1 MDYFRYWKPEED
13 FPPHPVVQPEQAR
26 NSERLNVAC
35 TQTTLPPLRRRKI
48 VAEWC
53 ELFPTLTNVRLL
65 WLSSKVPQALF
76 EAACRVP
83 NLEGLYVKWS
93 GISDLAP
100 LAGARKVRWFHLGQ
114 TAQLGSIEPL
124 ATMSQLRWL
133 GLELLS
139 RVHEL
144 DPVGSLVDLEGLS
157 LEGSIGTTWRVQTL
171 RPLRHLEGLRYLSIA
186 NLRTVDRTLSP
197 LFSLSK
203 LVSFRHASWWERSE
217 LDEIRRRNPQLAA

>member
-1 MDYFRYWKPEED
+1 
-13 FPPHPVVQPEQAR
+13 
-26 NSERLNVAC
+26 
-35 TQTTLPPLRRRKI
+35 
-48 VAEWC
+48 
-53 ELFPTLTNVRLL
+53 VRLL

-100 LAGARKVRWFHLGQ
+100 LASARKMRWFHLGQ

-139 RVHEL
+139 RVNEL
-144 DPVGSLVDLEGLS
+144 DPVGSLVDLEGLA
-157 LEGSIGTTWRVQTL
+157 LEGSIGTTWRVRTL
-171 RPLRHLEGLRYLSIA
+171 RPLGHLEGLRYLSIA

-203 LVSFRHASWWERSE
+203 LVSFRHASWWGPSE
-217 LDEIRRRNPQLAA
+217 LDEIRRRNPRLAA